1 MKQKVMFLIMRKP
14 LKGFRNVVHLLPS
27 AETARAKKKLDKQHH
42 EELKME
48 LTESAV
54 NVSTFV
60 IEESVSDAETR

>member
-1 MKQKVMFLIMRKP
+1 M
-14 LKGFRNVVHLLPS
+14 
-27 AETARAKKKLDKQHH
+27 KLDKQHH

-60 IEESVSDAETR
+60 IEESVPDAEAR

>member
-1 MKQKVMFLIMRKP
+1 M
-14 LKGFRNVVHLLPS
+14 
-27 AETARAKKKLDKQHH
+27 KLDKQHH

-60 IEESVSDAETR
+60 IEESSLMQKPDKIAQNEADIAHIDEVPCVTAARL